1 MKTSA
6 MIRYG
11 SLDTKGPNR
20 KDKVFYIVFETEEEA
35 QEMVNLLEELR
46 ERKAKGLTER
56 DLPKKA
62 ESKISDEQFT
72 RDGIVQFMNSFGA
85 FNDPKMSKFGRDT
98 FERMNWL
105 IARIDVLE
113 KSISENVKT
122 KRCKTC
128 GGTGFDPNR
137 STCRTHYVPDVPCPD
152 CRQKGYEYTRR
163 RLS

>member
-35 QEMVNLLEELR
+35 QEMVNLLDELR
-46 ERKAKGLTER
+46 A
-56 DLPKKA
+56 
-62 ESKISDEQFT
+62 
-72 RDGIVQFMNSFGA
+72 
-85 FNDPKMSKFGRDT
+85 
-98 FERMNWL
+98 
-105 IARIDVLE
+105 
-113 KSISENVKT
+113 SEKT

-137 STCRTHYVPDVPCPD
+137 STCLTHYVPDVPCPD
-152 CRQKGYEYTRR
+152 CRQKGYKN
-163 RLS
+163 SHSGA